1 VRLVKPPFPERN
13 ENPMSTTAQPT
24 PPATQTPRVNEVKI
38 YSHSALFY
46 WWPVWAVGFVLGL
59 LTMIQG
65 NRLAV
70 VPSDTKV
77 TDGLVKIGD
86 EEVKRKVLAL
96 PKGAEFDDK
105 DLHLR
110 TTTHQSYGVLFA
122 TVLLLVIVITN
133 VPLRGMWSVMIIMLI
148 VLMSIIFALAG
159 WWDWILTN
167 LNLLDIRINAGGYFF
182 LALALFIIW
191 LVTFLLFDQ
200 QLYIIF
206 QPGSFKV
213 CLEIGSGEKQYD
225 TIGMTIEKERSDLF
239 RHWILGLGSGDM
251 IVRTSGA
258 ERHEFRLN
266 NVLFIGRKLQLVE
279 EMQRDRQVRAV

>member
-1 VRLVKPPFPERN
+1 VRLGEPPFTERN
-13 ENPMSTTAQPT
+13 ESPMSTTTQPT
-24 PPATQTPRVNEVKI
+24 PPATQTPKVNEVKI

-46 WWPVWAVGFVLGL
+46 WWPVWAVGFVLGVL
-59 LTMIQG
+59 SLIQG
-65 NRLAV
+65 YRLAV
-70 VPSDTKV
+70 VPPDTEV
-77 TDGLVKIGD
+77 
-86 EEVKRKVLAL
+86 EERRIKDSIQKVLVL
-96 PKGAEFDDK
+96 PPGASFDKDK

-110 TTTHQSYGVLFA
+110 TTTHKSYGVLFA
-122 TVLLLVIVITN
+122 TVLLLVIFITN

-159 WWDWILTN
+159 WWDWILSN
-167 LNLLDIRINAGGYFF
+167 INLLDIRINAGGYFF

-191 LVTFLLFDQ
+191 LVTILLFDRQ
-200 QLYIIF
+200 IYIIF

-251 IVRTSGA
+251 VVKTSGA